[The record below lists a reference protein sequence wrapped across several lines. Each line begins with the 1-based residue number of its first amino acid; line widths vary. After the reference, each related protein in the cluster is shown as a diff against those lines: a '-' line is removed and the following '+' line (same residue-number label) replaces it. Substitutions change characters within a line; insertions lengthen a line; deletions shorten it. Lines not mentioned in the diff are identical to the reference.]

1 MRRILI
7 LTLLLVTTSIVAL
20 QLRGR
25 SGHIML
31 QLGEWT
37 IETSVSF
44 AVIATLVIFTLLLLL
59 VRILLRFI
67 HAPRDIGIWRN
78 QQKVKRAQADLNR
91 GMITLAE
98 GNWKKAEKL
107 LGQSAAYSDNP
118 LMHYL
123 GAANA
128 AQHQNSD
135 ERRDHYLKL
144 AHQASPD
151 ADFVIRLTQAEQ
163 QFAHQQYDAALDT
176 LTQLRK
182 QKPNHPKL
190 LRLLAQT
197 LTAQKQWSQL
207 LGLTPVLRKR
217 KSIES
222 DELAQ
227 LEHHGQIQLLTDIAK
242 TGKEGALQ
250 QQWKQFSRSDRHNQK
265 LIYHYATLLNRQG
278 DGGSSERLLHKEIK
292 KQWSEELVSLYGK
305 IESASADEQ
314 IQNAEKW
321 LKHHSDSATLHLA
334 LGRLYLQKEI
344 WGQAEQHLKKSI
356 ELSPTHDAYQEM
368 GILRKMNDD
377 PAGALEYYE
386 KSSTLLPSQPPQ
398 MSQSRDS
405 LLLTQA
411 H

>member
-20 QLRGR
+20 QLRGH

-31 QLGEWT
+31 EIGEWT

-44 AVIATLVIFTLLLLL
+44 AITATFVTFSLLLLL

-78 QQKVKRAQADLNR
+78 RQKTRRAQADLNR

-107 LGQSAAYSDNP
+107 LGQSAANSDNP

-128 AQHQNSD
+128 AQHQHSD

-144 AHQASPD
+144 AHQAAPN

-163 QFAHQQYDAALDT
+163 QVAHQQYDDALDT
-176 LTQLRK
+176 LTHLRK

-217 KSIES
+217 KSMGS

-227 LEHHGQIQLLTDIAK
+227 LEHHGQIQLLTESAK
-242 TGKEGALQ
+242 SGNDDALQ
-250 QQWKQFSRSDRHNQK
+250 QQWKQFSRGDHKNPK
-265 LIYHYATLLNRQG
+265 LIYHYANLLNRQG
-278 DGGSSERLLHKEIK
+278 DGSLSEKLLYKEIK
-292 KQWSEELVSLYGK
+292 RQWSDDLVSLYGV
-305 IESASADEQ
+305 IQSDSTDQQ

-321 LKHHSDSATLHLA
+321 LKHHADSAALHLV
-334 LGRLYLQKEI
+334 LGRLYLKNEI

-356 ELSPTHDAYQEM
+356 EISPSHDAYQEM
-368 GILRKMNDD
+368 GIIRKTNGD

-386 KSSTLLPSQPPQ
+386 KSSTFLPPQ
-398 MSQSRDS
+398 PLQTSQSRDD
-405 LLLTQA
+405 LLLTQE